1 MAEKKIWQPDGLY
14 RFLRPF
20 VDLSTRLSYRC
31 FKIEGSLPKDG
42 AVLIAPNH
50 TGTLMDALVVLAS
63 RRPGTAFGARADI
76 FRKPRTARVLH
87 WLKIVP
93 IARVRD
99 GLREVERN
107 RETMDVVDDILAHG
121 MPFCMFPEGRHN
133 PMHSL
138 LPLQKGIVRMAF
150 ASAEKRKTYLVP
162 AGIEYDDFF
171 HYRSTCRL
179 RFGEP
184 IDINAFLA
192 ERADLPEA
200 DQYRQL
206 LQELSDRIKGLI
218 LYIPD
223 DEHYEENLLKARPPK
238 KHWWKWPLTVLTAP
252 FWAAAAL
259 LALPLWLT
267 AEYIS
272 FYRIKDPAFRNTA
285 RWAIRLGVKPILFFV
300 WAIPLALLAF
310 FFLNPWA
317 ALAILV
323 YYIFSYSIF
332 YDWLNLIR
340 KQ

>member
-1 MAEKKIWQPDGLY
+1 MSQKKIWQPDGLY

-20 VDLSTRLSYRC
+20 VDLSTVLCYRR
-31 FKIEGSLPKDG
+31 FKVEGSLPEDR
-42 AVLIAPNH
+42 AVFIAPNH

-76 FRKPRTARVLH
+76 FRKPRTARILH

-93 IARVRD
+93 IVRVRD

-107 RETMDVVDDILAHG
+107 RGTMEVIDDILAHG

-138 LPLQKGIVRMAF
+138 LPLQKGIARMAF
-150 ASAEKRKTYLVP
+150 ASAEKRKTLLVP
-162 AGIEYDDFF
+162 AGIEYGDFF

-179 RFGEP
+179 RYGEP
-184 IDINAFLA
+184 IDVNAFLA

-200 DQYRQL
+200 ERYRQF
-206 LQELSDRIKGLI
+206 LQLLSDRIKELI

-223 DEHYEENLLKARPPK
+223 DEHYEENLLKARPPRK
-238 KHWWKWPLTVLTAP
+238 RWWRWPLAVLTAP
-252 FWAAAAL
+252 LFALAAL
-259 LALPLWLT
+259 LALPLWLA

-272 FYRIKDPAFRNTA
+272 FYKIKDPAFRNTV
-285 RWAIRLGVKPILFFV
+285 RWAIRLAGKPVLFLV
-300 WAIPLALLAF
+300 WALPLALLAF
-310 FFLNPWA
+310 FFLAPWA
-317 ALAILV
+317 AAAVLG
-323 YYIFSYSIF
+323 YYVFSYSIF

-340 KQ
+340 K